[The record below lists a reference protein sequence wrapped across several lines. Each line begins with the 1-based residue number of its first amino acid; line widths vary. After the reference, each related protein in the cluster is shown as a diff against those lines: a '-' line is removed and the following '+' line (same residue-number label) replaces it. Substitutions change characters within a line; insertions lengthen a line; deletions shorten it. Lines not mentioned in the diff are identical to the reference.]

1 MNFKNYYI
9 VILVLIFMTSCSQTD
24 DLSESIENQEN
35 ELLDVR
41 FRESVTTSRLQLINR
56 SILPEVPLD
65 YETRS
70 SNSTHRN
77 AQVNNQQEYYWT
89 WVAKVDS
96 PTLNG
101 ELLSATH
108 CSIINNKAFVSY
120 HKQGDIHLG
129 SLEIIDITDAT
140 NPRLLEQ
147 IDFLEADINAISV
160 ENDETIWVAA
170 SHKNH
175 GATVYKIDANSKTV
189 NRINLSNSLDT
200 GISASANGIAIT
212 NNYVLVSAGKTY
224 GGHFVINKNT
234 LQPEFIDAFS
244 NCKYIGVNGTS
255 DNATFASLA
264 TGDVASIKTGRVNDF
279 SIPSSFTVGEIVH
292 TNVQEA
298 YRGKNTLQFDPYNSD
313 RVFVAMAEEGLK
325 GFNINTGAQMN
336 SSKGTMLLQGNTNAV
351 TIDNDYMYIA
361 NGADGIAISEHVTNG
376 QEIQPLFVWDME
388 EQPASANYITG
399 KDNWI
404 FICKGQGGFNILYKQ
419 DKAPYM
425 TVSPYNNTGTP
436 ITMESDEVICNNLLP
451 NLFNNVLP
459 EQQNAITT
467 HPEYFAHPAK
477 NIHIKEDAEVSL
489 TFVSEGAGYKNIL
502 GYYTYDINNP
512 PQTVDDLIK
521 VVVFP
526 NASAQNSGGEL
537 IPGNTLKLLGSFE
550 ADTMI
555 GFFIIADGWR
565 NQQIT
570 EGFYT
575 QHTDA
580 FLNNNNQQQA
590 LIFHDTTCNST
601 IICFE
606 DISVP
611 NGDKD
616 YNDAIFQI
624 QANPASAIDSN
635 EYFQIN

>member
-1 MNFKNYYI
+1 MNFKKYYTT
-9 VILVLIFMTSCSQTD
+9 LLAVLLLASCSQND
-24 DLSESIENQEN
+24 DILDTPVGEENGVE
-35 ELLDVR
+35 VR

-56 SILPEVPLD
+56 SILPKVPQD
-65 YETRS
+65 YEAAGID
-70 SNSTHRN
+70 SNFKN
-77 AQVNNQQEYYWT
+77 AQVNNQQDYYWT

-96 PTLNG
+96 PTLSG

-108 CSIINNKAFVSY
+108 CAIVNNKAFVSY

-129 SLEIIDITDAT
+129 SLEIIDITDPA
-140 NPRLLEQ
+140 NPNLLQQ
-147 IDFLEADINAISV
+147 IDFLEADINAITV
-160 ENDETIWVAA
+160 ESDETIWVAA

-175 GATVYKIDANSKTV
+175 GATVYKINANTQTF
-189 NRINLSNSLDT
+189 NRINLSNSLDS
-200 GISASANGIAIT
+200 GISASANGIAVT
-212 NNYVLVSAGKTY
+212 NNYLLVSAGKSY
-224 GGHFVINKNT
+224 GGHFIINKNNLET
-234 LQPEFIDAFS
+234 SFVDAYS
-244 NCKYIGVNGTS
+244 DCKYVGVNSSS
-255 DNATFASLA
+255 DNATFASLV
-264 TGDVASIKTGRVNDF
+264 TGDIASIKTGTVNDF
-279 SIPSSFTVGEIVH
+279 NIPSSFTVGEIVH
-292 TNVQEA
+292 TNVQES
-298 YRGKNTLQFDPYNSD
+298 YKGKNTLQFDPYNNN

-325 GFNINTGAQMN
+325 AFDINSGAQVN
-336 SSKGTMLLQGNTNAV
+336 SSKGSMLLQGNTNAV
-351 TIDNDYMYIA
+351 TLDTDYMYIA
-361 NGADGIAISEHVTNG
+361 NGADGIAISDHVTNG
-376 QEIQPLFVWDME
+376 QEIQPMFVWDME
-388 EQPASANYITG
+388 EQPASANYITA
-399 KDNWI
+399 KDDWI

-425 TVSPYNNTGTP
+425 TVTPYNESGTP
-436 ITMESDEVICNNLLP
+436 ITMETDEVICSTLLP
-451 NLFNNVLP
+451 NLFNTVLP
-459 EQQNAITT
+459 ERQNAITT

-477 NIHIKEDAEVSL
+477 NIHIKEAAEVSL

-512 PQTVDDLIK
+512 PQTVNDLIK

-537 IPGNTLKLLGSFE
+537 IPGNTLKLLGTFP

-555 GFFIIADGWR
+555 GFFVIADGWR
-565 NQQIT
+565 NQEIT

-580 FLNNNNQQQA
+580 FLNNNNQQQT
-590 LIFHDTTCNST
+590 LIFHDATCDST

-624 QANPASAIDSN
+624 QANPASAIDTS